1 MAGASTTGLG
11 RLGAMPALPSSIER
25 ALAAAEPRLRALF
38 QRHAAREPGL
48 DVDELVQEARIRLWK
63 ALDGEKNIDSLAS
76 YLQKIVT
83 SVFIDALRRRA
94 ARPED
99 SAEPELEQSPAPTS
113 EAPEHAAA
121 QAERAQRL
129 RQALAALHERR
140 RQPTLLLLQ
149 GFSTVEISRLM
160 QITEATARNL
170 AYRGVED
177 LKIQLAAAAD
187 EALRDD

>member
-1 MAGASTTGLG
+1 
-11 RLGAMPALPSSIER
+11 MPALPSSIER

-38 QRHAAREPGL
+38 QRHVVREPGL

-63 ALDGEKNIDSLAS
+63 ALDAEKNIDALAS

-99 SAEPELEQSPAPTS
+99 SAEPELEHSPAPTS
-113 EAPEHAAA
+113 EAPEQAAA

-129 RQALAALHERR
+129 RQALAAIPERR

-149 GFSTVEISRLM
+149 GFSTLEISRLM

-177 LKIQLAAAAD
+177 LKIRLAAPSD
-187 EALRDD
+187 EAHRDD